1 MIERKILAEKM
12 REFEIEEVITKK
24 TKGVG
29 HSHTKVQ
36 RTPLGEKIVIHA
48 SRPGLV
54 VGRKGANIIKMT
66 KTLKKRFKLNNPQ
79 IEISEVN
86 KPNLDANIVSERIAT
101 SLERFGASRFKGI
114 GHKTMADVMKE
125 GALGVEIIIGGRGV
139 PGERAKS
146 WRFYSG
152 YLKKCGDLAVT
163 GVKKAYTTANLKTGS
178 IGVKVRIMPPNLK
191 LPDNIVTLEE
201 KEEIERKKNE
211 EIKKKEDEKMSEAK
225 DSEHDHTQKSK
236 MSDESPIPDKAKIAA
251 EEKSKE
257 ENKEQEKVSEKKDGE
272 EQENK

>member
-12 REFEIEEVITKK
+12 KEFEIEELITDK

-66 KTLKKRFKLNNPQ
+66 STLKKKFKLDNPQ

-86 KPNLDANIVSERIAT
+86 NPNLDANIVAERIAT
-101 SLERFGASRFKGI
+101 SLERFGASRFKGV
-114 GHKTMADVMKE
+114 GHKTMADVMKA

-152 YLKKCGDLAVT
+152 YLKKCGNLAMT
-163 GVKKAYTTANLKTGS
+163 GVRKAERTANLKTGA
-178 IGVKVRIMPPNLK
+178 IGVKVRIMPPDLK
-191 LPDNIVTLEE
+191 LPDNILTTEE
-201 KEEIERKKNE
+201 KEKLEKKKLEEEKKQNE
-211 EIKKKEDEKMSEAK
+211 EKEKESAEKKSNESKKEEKK
-225 DSEHDHTQKSK
+225 
-236 MSDESPIPDKAKIAA
+236 
-251 EEKSKE
+251 EEK
-257 ENKEQEKVSEKKDGE
+257 
-272 EQENK
+272 